1 MDSELI
7 LGTTTVKQA
16 PITGESIPVDKNTGD
31 PLFAGTING
40 DSAIQCRVTK
50 AAADSTLAV
59 IIRKVEEAQS
69 SRAKSDQF
77 IEKFSRYYVPLVM
90 ISSIIVIVIPPLA
103 IRGAWYPWVYKG
115 LELLVIS
122 CPCSLVISTPVSIVA
137 GLTAA
142 ARAGVHARCTVNIII
157 QNVVFSL
164 AIKGLF
170 VGLTFANKSTLWMAM
185 LADMGGTF
193 VLVSNAL
200 RLVSF
205 QGKNKKA
212 PKCPQIH
219 YTSTVETLP
228 MVSGTGKECK
238 SGCTNYACK
247 KSGTINQNEENRD
260 AILSITATEGGV
272 KAKQEEKVSTINK

>member
-7 LGTTTVKQA
+7 LGSTTVKQA

-103 IRGAWYPWVYKG
+103 IRGALYPWVYKG

-142 ARAGVHARCTVNIII
+142 ARAGV
-157 QNVVFSL
+157 L
-164 AIKGLF
+164 IKGGVYLE
-170 VGLTFANKSTLWMAM
+170 TAAHIKAFALASM
-185 LADMGGTF
+185 L
-193 VLVSNAL
+193 VAL
-200 RLVSF
+200 
-205 QGKNKKA
+205 
-212 PKCPQIH
+212 
-219 YTSTVETLP
+219 
-228 MVSGTGKECK
+228 
-238 SGCTNYACK
+238 
-247 KSGTINQNEENRD
+247 
-260 AILSITATEGGV
+260 
-272 KAKQEEKVSTINK
+272 